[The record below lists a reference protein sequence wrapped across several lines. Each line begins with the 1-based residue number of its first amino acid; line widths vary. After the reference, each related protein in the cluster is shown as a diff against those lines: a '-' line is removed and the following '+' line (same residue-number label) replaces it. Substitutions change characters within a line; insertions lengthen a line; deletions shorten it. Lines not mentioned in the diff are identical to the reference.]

1 MKTVTRVLLAAAVLL
16 GSAQLT
22 AAQAAVDSSRR
33 PLDARDVVGF
43 SVVIILFSIPMSIL
57 ALYTW
62 FEHRSRVKALDVLR
76 VYAER
81 NEEPPASV
89 TQALTGINPHIPQAP
104 PKPTPT
110 RGHHLAHV
118 AANVVFVLGAI
129 GILWWKA
136 PDPSHPGGFV
146 IFVILA
152 GLFFAAGAAARLVGA
167 IYARE

>member
-1 MKTVTRVLLAAAVLL
+1 
-16 GSAQLT
+16 
-22 AAQAAVDSSRR
+22 
-33 PLDARDVVGF
+33 
-43 SVVIILFSIPMSIL
+43 
-57 ALYTW
+57 
-62 FEHRSRVKALDVLR
+62 VLR

-89 TQALTGINPHIPQAP
+89 TQALTGFGPHIPQAP
-104 PKPTPT
+104 PKPPAT

-118 AANVVFVLGAI
+118 AANVVFALGAI
-129 GILWWKA
+129 GIVWWKD
-136 PDPSHPGGFV
+136 PDPGNPGGFV